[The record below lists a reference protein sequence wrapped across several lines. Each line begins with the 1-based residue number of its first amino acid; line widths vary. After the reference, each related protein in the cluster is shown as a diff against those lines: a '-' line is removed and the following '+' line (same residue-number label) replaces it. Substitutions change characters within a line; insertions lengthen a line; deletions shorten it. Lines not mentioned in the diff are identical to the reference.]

1 MTCHLDGKMIFK
13 GEVSIAPG
21 NTQDPC
27 QCCEF
32 LMFTDDEGIM
42 QAIDQND
49 WINNIEVPD
58 DETNDEFDQ
67 DQNRPMTATKH
78 FT

>member
-1 MTCHLDGKMIFK
+1 
-13 GEVSIAPG
+13 
-21 NTQDPC
+21 
-27 QCCEF
+27 
-32 LMFTDDEGIM
+32 MFTNDEGIM

-49 WINNIEVPD
+49 WINNIEVTD